1 MDERELRQKVVDALT
16 AIAPEV
22 DPLTLK
28 PDQTLRN
35 QVDLDSFDWLQ
46 FLLALHEQLGVEIPE
61 SDYAQLATLD
71 RLVAYVRE
79 KLPH

>member
-1 MDERELRQKVVDALT
+1 MDERALRQKVIDNLT

-22 DPLTLK
+22 DPATLK
-28 PDQTLRN
+28 PDQSLRN
-35 QVDLDSFDWLQ
+35 QVDLDSFDWLR

-61 SDYAQLATLD
+61 SDYDQLSTLD
-71 RLVAYVRE
+71 RLVAYVRA